1 MMTTT
6 VKIQLRLPVELR
18 DWLESHSAKH
28 DRSMN
33 GQVVAI
39 LKNLARQEQSEQNY
53 ESEASK

>member
-6 VKIQLRLPVELR
+6 VKMQLRLPTDLR

-39 LKNLARQEQSEQNY
+39 LKNLARQEPSETNEKRQ
-53 ESEASK
+53 AAI